1 MPKRPSYE
9 AGPIGQVLNNTYRV
23 ERLIGR
29 GGIGVV
35 YEASHLRLVRRF
47 AIKMLW
53 GELAKHPDDLGRF
66 KREALITSALGHP
79 HILEVMDFNRTDDG
93 LPYLVME
100 LLSGEDLGQRL
111 NRVSRLPL
119 GQAAGIFEQAAS
131 ALEAV
136 HGKGIIHRDLKPK
149 NIFLCRRG
157 ERDDFVKIVDFGI
170 SKVIGWRSLMTATH
184 GLPGTPNYMTPEQA
198 EQRASE
204 MSVRSDVYAMGTILW
219 VMLAGGLPFSA
230 ESTEKVIYKI
240 AHLEPPPLSAVNP
253 EVPRSVAVVISKAMR
268 KRQEDRFGSMREFW
282 QELEAALRREA
293 VEITK
298 PPDRT
303 IWARPDPD
311 NTQPPGP
318 EQPII
323 RLPSDPTTND
333 TARDPQPRTG
343 VDGVTAKTPSLDP
356 ADSGKTAALD
366 VAVTTKH
373 RSLDGEVSVPSL
385 PPAASEVMKAS
396 AAARRKRVITW
407 AGALAALL
415 VAILLIKVARD
426 SRRAPDALPSGRKV
440 GAVAAV
446 GQDLL
451 VLVMQPVATLDPVH
465 AHTHEEA
472 NIITQTHEGL
482 VRYDAVR
489 GQVLPALATSWRR
502 EGAVYSFELREGV
515 RFHDGSPLTA
525 TAVAESLRRSRRPRW
540 GRSPLWDLEE
550 VSTPGPSTVK
560 LRLSRPSASLLARL
574 TTYSCFVS
582 APARDGPSP
591 LGTGPFKATA
601 WNRQVGAVTLAPNPH
616 YWGGAPRLRSITFR
630 SEPDAEARASVMI
643 EGDAQIV
650 MALPPLVARKLEQH
664 RELSVLRSAQFMT
677 VYLSFNTEKPYLRD
691 PAVRRA
697 LAMALDRGELVKKL
711 YQDRATVAPASVPPT
726 LLHHEVASLVRFDPA
741 EARSLLAGTGLAD
754 QPLRLYLWRA
764 PRPYLPDPEL
774 AGRLLVR
781 SLQAVGLKVKPIL
794 VGFDELNDEVC
805 GKQKLHDLVVF
816 GWSPAY
822 PDAENIYWQLTR
834 EGYSCARFPDARF
847 QELFD
852 RASAEQD
859 AAKRDAL
866 FLELEALIARSR
878 PWLPLAHV
886 ADHIAVR
893 GEVRGY
899 QYGFSFINLLWLK
912 DAFLQR

>member
-9 AGPIGQVLNNTYRV
+9 AGPVGQVLNNTYRI

-35 YEASHLRLVRRF
+35 YEASHLRLARRF

-53 GELAKHPDDLGRF
+53 GELAKHPDDLARF
-66 KREALITSALGHP
+66 KREALITSSLGHP

-93 LPYLVME
+93 VPYLVME

-111 NRVSRLPL
+111 ERVRRLPL

-157 ERDDFVKIVDFGI
+157 ERDDVVKIVDFGI
-170 SKVIGWRSLMTATH
+170 SKVVGWRSLMTATH

-198 EQRASE
+198 GQRASE
-204 MSVRSDVYAMGTILW
+204 MGVRSDVYAMGTILW

-230 ESTEKVIYKI
+230 ESSEKVIYKI
-240 AHLEPPPLSAVNP
+240 AHQEPPPLSAVNP
-253 EVPRSVAVVISKAMR
+253 AVPASVAAVISKAMR
-268 KRQEDRFGSMREFW
+268 KQQEERFGSMREFW
-282 QELEAALRREA
+282 QALEAALRREA

-311 NTQPPGP
+311 STQPPGA
-318 EQPII
+318 EQPLIQ
-323 RLPSDPTTND
+323 LPSDPTGD

-343 VDGVTAKTPSLDP
+343 PDGVTARTPS
-356 ADSGKTAALD
+356 LD
-366 VAVTTKH
+366 VAVTTK
-373 RSLDGEVSVPSL
+373 RPVLDGEVSVPSATF
-385 PPAASEVMKAS
+385 PPAAAEVMRAAS
-396 AAARRKRVITW
+396 AARRRRVITW

-415 VAILLIKVARD
+415 VAVMLIKVARD
-426 SRRAPDALPSGRKV
+426 SRRAPAPTGRKA
-440 GAVAAV
+440 GAPVAA

-451 VLVMQPVATLDPVH
+451 VLTMQPVATLDPVH

-472 NIITQTHEGL
+472 NVLTQTHEGL

-489 GQVLPALATSWRR
+489 GQVVPALATSWRR
-502 EGAVYSFELREGV
+502 NGAVYSFELRPGV
-515 RFHDGSPLTA
+515 RFHDGTPLTA
-525 TAVAESLRRSRRPRW
+525 TAAAESLRRSRRPRW
-540 GRSPLWDLEE
+540 GRSPLWDLES
-550 VSTPGPSTVK
+550 VTTPGPTTVE

-574 TTYSCFVS
+574 TTYSAFVS
-582 APARDGPSP
+582 APSKGVSP
-591 LGTGPFKATA
+591 LGTGPFKTVA
-601 WNRQVGAVTLAPNPH
+601 WNRQVGAVTLASNPH

-643 EGDAQIV
+643 QGDAQIV

-664 RELSVLRSAQFMT
+664 RDLSVLRSAQFMT
-677 VYLSFNTEKPYLRD
+677 VYLAFNTQKPYLRD

-697 LAMALDRGELVKKL
+697 LAMALDRGELVRQL

-726 LLHHEVASLVRFDPA
+726 LLHHEPASSFRFDPDQ
-741 EARSLLAGTGLAD
+741 ARTLLARTGLAD

-774 AGRLLVR
+774 AGRLLAR
-781 SLQAVGLKVKPIL
+781 SLQAVGIKAKPIL
-794 VGFDELNDEVC
+794 VSFDELNDEVC
-805 GKQKLHDLVVF
+805 GKQGLHDLVVF

-822 PDAENIYWQLTR
+822 PDAENIYWLLTR
-834 EGYSCARFPDARF
+834 EGYSCARFPDAAF
-847 QELFD
+847 QQLFD
-852 RASAEQD
+852 RASSEED
-859 AAKRDAL
+859 AAKRDGL
-866 FLELEALIARSR
+866 FLELESLIVRSR

-912 DAFLQR
+912 NAFLQR